1 MIHIHYFITRKAGL
15 DVVAFHDYWR
25 NVHGPIVQQIPQ
37 LKAYVQSHRVEIEGV
52 NTSPYDGAAE
62 AWVADQTALQ
72 DLLEAPAY
80 VAGALVDEPNFID
93 MQRVEFQPTEDRV
106 ILEGNPKPGAVKGL
120 YRIKRRP
127 EFTVEQFRR
136 YWLEVHADYGLRL
149 PGLRR
154 YVQCLTTDVSY
165 RNGEPAWDG
174 VAQIWFDD
182 VAAVRAM
189 IDSPIGV
196 ESYQD
201 ILKFVGAFD
210 VLFVDE
216 IPMLTR
222 S

>member
-1 MIHIHYFITRKAGL
+1 MKACS
-15 DVVAFHDYWR
+15 YR
-25 NVHGPIVQQIPQ
+25 
-37 LKAYVQSHRVEIEGV
+37 HRASPSFKEYDI

-62 AWVADQTALQ
+62 AWVADQEALQ
-72 DLLEAPAY
+72 ALLEAPAY
-80 VAGALVDEPNFID
+80 VAGALADEPNFID
-93 MQRVEFQPTEDRV
+93 MRRVEFHPTEDRV
-106 ILEGNPKPGAVKGL
+106 ILEGTRKQGGVKGL

-136 YWLEVHADYGLRL
+136 YWLEVHAEYGLRL

-154 YVQCLTTDVSY
+154 YMQCLTTDVNY
-165 RNGEPAWDG
+165 RDGEPAWDG

-189 IDSPIGV
+189 IDSPICV
-196 ESYQD
+196 ESYED

-216 IPMLTR
+216 IPMLTC